1 MEIRNE
7 MELFNLFIEKVR
19 IGAVSKSPYSSSYY
33 ICETEEDTNKIGW
46 SSKPDNHYRISD
58 HWNFWSEGE
67 LHCIIKN
74 SSYKAIQKTML
85 AKWDHKTSTYEKMF
99 EIDLKEI
106 ISLFIKL
113 ENNRVF
119 KDIIEKENF
128 FEGKNIKF
136 KKMEIENIDYSNIK
150 KVFEYEAYLQEK
162 YLDKLNEKRKKERLE
177 ELEKVAKNNKKREE
191 LLQYLEKEELFM
203 HIKEGAKIKQST
215 EYKKFVKFQKL
226 FLKIKK
232 ENVAPRGGKIG
243 EKLIFDKKENK
254 FLIKKINEFVK

>member
-1 MEIRNE
+1 M
-7 MELFNLFIEKVR
+7 
-19 IGAVSKSPYSSSYY
+19 
-33 ICETEEDTNKIGW
+33 
-46 SSKPDNHYRISD
+46 
-58 HWNFWSEGE
+58 
-67 LHCIIKN
+67 
-74 SSYKAIQKTML
+74 
-85 AKWDHKTSTYEKMF
+85 
-99 EIDLKEI
+99 
-106 ISLFIKL
+106 
-113 ENNRVF
+113 
-119 KDIIEKENF
+119 
-128 FEGKNIKF
+128 
-136 KKMEIENIDYSNIK
+136 
-150 KVFEYEAYLQEK
+150 FEYEAYLQEK